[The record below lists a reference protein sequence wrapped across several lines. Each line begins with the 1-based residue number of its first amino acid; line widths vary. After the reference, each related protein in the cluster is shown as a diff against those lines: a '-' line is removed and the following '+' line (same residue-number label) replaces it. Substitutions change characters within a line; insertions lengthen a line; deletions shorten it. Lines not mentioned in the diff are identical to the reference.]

1 MAVQKSPIAVAVVL
15 VLLLIG
21 ISQTFYTV
29 DEIEQGVVLQL
40 GKPVGD
46 TVGPGLH
53 FKLPFVQDVV
63 KFDSRILEYD
73 AEPAEVITKDKKT
86 LVVDNY
92 ARWRIEDPLLF
103 YRTARTVEG
112 GTSRLDD
119 IVYSELR
126 VALGRYTLSEI
137 VSTKRAEIMDQVLET
152 TKRDLKPYGIR
163 VWDVRVKRTDLPT
176 ENQQAIFARMQ
187 SEREREARQY
197 RSEGEEEAAKI
208 RAEADKDRS
217 IMLAEAERKAQTMRG
232 EGDAEATKI
241 YGQAYGQDAEFYAFT
256 RSLEAYRTGFGDN
269 SDLVLAPDTK
279 FFQYLIHRDK
289 E

>member
-1 MAVQKSPIAVAVVL
+1 MAVQKSPIAVVVVL
-15 VLLLIG
+15 IVLLVG

-29 DEIEQGVVLQL
+29 DEIQQGVVLQL

-63 KFDSRILEYD
+63 LFDSRILEYD

-137 VSTKRAEIMDQVLET
+137 VSTKRADIMEQVLET
-152 TKRDLKPYGIR
+152 TIRDLKPYGIR
-163 VWDVRVKRTDLPT
+163 VEDVRIKRTDLPE
-176 ENQQAIFARMQ
+176 ENQKAIFARME
-187 SEREREARQY
+187 SEREREAREY
-197 RSEGEEEAAKI
+197 RSEGKEEATKI

-217 IMLAEAERKAQTMRG
+217 IMLAEAERKAQIMRG
-232 EGDAEATKI
+232 EGDALATNI
-241 YGQAYGQDAEFYAFT
+241 YGQAYGQDPEFFAFT
-256 RSLEAYRTGFGDN
+256 RSLESYKTGLGKN
-269 SDLVLAPDTK
+269 SDLVLAPDSE
-279 FFQYLIHRDK
+279 FFQYLKKMDQ

>member
-29 DEIEQGVVLQL
+29 DETEQGVVLQL

-63 KFDSRILEYD
+63 RFDSRILEYD

-103 YRTARTVEG
+103 YRTARTVAG

-126 VALGRYTLSEI
+126 VALGRYTLTEI
-137 VSTKRAEIMDQVLET
+137 VSTKRTAIMEQVLKT
-152 TKRDLKPYGIR
+152 TTRDLKPYGIQ
-163 VWDVRVKRTDLPT
+163 VWDVRIKRTDLPE
-176 ENQQAIFARMQ
+176 ENQKAIFARME
-187 SEREREARQY
+187 SEREREAKQY

-232 EGDAEATKI
+232 QGDAEATKI
-241 YGQAYGQDAEFYAFT
+241 YGQAYGQDPEFYAFT

-269 SDLVLAPDTK
+269 SDLVLAPDSE

>member
-29 DEIEQGVVLQL
+29 DETEKGVVLQL

-63 KFDSRILEYD
+63 TFDSRILEYD

-137 VSTKRAEIMDQVLET
+137 VSTKRAEIMDQVLKT
-152 TKRDLKPYGIR
+152 TRRDLQSYGIR
-163 VWDVRVKRTDLPT
+163 VWDVRVKRTDLPE
-176 ENQQAIFARMQ
+176 ENQNAIFARME
-187 SEREREARQY
+187 SEREREAKQY

-217 IMLAEAERKAQTMRG
+217 IMLAEAERKAQVMRG
-232 EGDAEATKI
+232 EGDAMATKT
-241 YGQAYGQDAEFYAFT
+241 YGKAFGQDPEFYAFT
-256 RSLEAYRTGFGDN
+256 RSLEAYRSGFGQN
-269 SDLVLAPDTK
+269 SDLVLSPDSS
-279 FFQYLIHRDK
+279 FFKYLMSMDK
-289 E
+289 Q

>member
-232 EGDAEATKI
+232 EGDAQATKT
-241 YGQAYGQDAEFYAFT
+241 YGQAYGQDPEFYAFT

-269 SDLVLAPDTK
+269 SDLVLAPDSE